1 MLNQFLSVFLQPII
15 YLKLISNLCIDLMN
29 KCKKTGVFKFSLIL
43 SIVLVGTFSGNAQNT
58 PTSSKDVLS
67 TKESTTSENKV
78 VQNPIDS
85 TVLKSKPS
93 FNQKDIIYPIAD
105 KMPQFPGGENALY
118 KYIRQHLRYPR
129 IPYSY
134 GIEGKVTVWFVVN
147 SLGKVDNVEVII
159 GVDPDLDFEAERVIS
174 SLPDFIPGQLEG
186 KNVPVWYSIPI
197 TFSLHE
203 GIKPAPVKPNEM
215 PVFVMDGIILPKGY
229 NTSTINRDSVTVKV
243 FIPDTKAHR
252 AWLISKYGKQAINGV
267 VEITK
272 KEKIKFL
279 IIKSRK
285 HKED

>member
-1 MLNQFLSVFLQPII
+1 MLNQFLSVFLQTII
-15 YLKLISNLCIDLMN
+15 HLKLISILHIHLMN
-29 KCKKTGVFKFSLIL
+29 KQKTKGQIKFSLIL
-43 SIVLVGTFSGNAQNT
+43 AIALSGTLSGNAQNT
-58 PTSSKDVLS
+58 STSSKNVLS
-67 TKESTTSENKV
+67 TKDSTTIEKKV
-78 VQNPIDS
+78 VQTPIDS
-85 TVLKSKPS
+85 VALKSEPAI
-93 FNQKDIIYPIAD
+93 NQKDIIYPIAD
-105 KMPQFPGGENALY
+105 KMPQFPGGENALF
-118 KYIRQHLRYPR
+118 KYISQHLRYPR

-134 GIEGKVTVWFVVN
+134 GIEGKVTVRFVVN

-159 GVDPDLDFEAERVIS
+159 GVDPDLDYEAERVIS

-203 GIKPAPVKPNEM
+203 GIKLAPVKPNEM

-229 NTSTINRDSVTVKV
+229 NTSTINKDSVTVKV
-243 FIPDTKAHR
+243 FIPDTKAHK

-272 KEKIKFL
+272 KEKKQFL